1 MPVFRGVVSKALVSV
16 NPGTPAELYRVYG
29 PLVLRRA
36 RAMLGDEQAARDAA
50 HDVFVKVLGA
60 LGEFKNEASPVTWLY
75 RVTTN
80 HCLNVLRGRLRRPEV
95 AHDGHDAPLGDE
107 DEVSVD
113 ERLTLTAVLARVPE
127 HLREIAVYYYLDQM
141 SHEEIAQLMGVSRR
155 TVGNRLTEFHAA
167 ARLAAGE
174 RLRRVVS

>member
-1 MPVFRGVVSKALVSV
+1 MDEFVV
-16 NPGTPAELYRVYG
+16 TPEDLYRVYG

-36 RAMLGDEQAARDAA
+36 RAMLGDEHAARDAA

-60 LGEFKNEASPVTWLY
+60 LAEFRNEASPVTWLY
-75 RVTTN
+75 RATTN

-95 AHDGHDAPLGDE
+95 AHEHDQHDASHEAD
-107 DEVSVD
+107 VSVD

-141 SHEEIAQLMGVSRR
+141 SHEEIARVMGVSRR
-155 TVGNRLTEFHAA
+155 TVGNRLVEFHAA

-174 RLRRVVS
+174 RAEKVVS

>member
-1 MPVFRGVVSKALVSV
+1 MSA

-36 RAMLGDEQAARDAA
+36 RAMLGEEQAARDAA
-50 HDVFVKVLGA
+50 HDVFVKVLA
-60 LGEFKNEASPVTWLY
+60 SLSEFRNEASPVTWLY
-75 RVTTN
+75 RATTN

-95 AHDGHDAPLGDE
+95 AHDEHDAAHEE
-107 DEVSVD
+107 DVSVD

-141 SHEEIAQLMGVSRR
+141 SHDEIAQLMGVSRR
-155 TVGNRLTEFHAA
+155 TVGNRLVEFHAA
-167 ARLAAGE
+167 ARLVAGE
-174 RLRRVVS
+174 ARKRVVS